1 MSLPRRERVL
11 RSTSPIWSPPS
22 FRTTIARHI
31 VAASRLEPS
40 LPRRS
45 SVERGAH
52 GFLGGRGGSLLRA
65 RLRAP
70 LIAAAPAVARQHAR
84 QLPLGDEDLPR
95 LRALVTG
102 DDPASLEH
110 VDQAS
115 CAGVAHPQATLE
127 HGYRRRL
134 ALDDDARRLVQEVVA
149 VRREVVLAIALGLLV
164 DLEEGRVELRLAL
177 ARPVLGYPCD
187 LVLGHERPLEA
198 LQSRRPD
205 GPEEHVA
212 LPKESLG

>member
-84 QLPLGDEDLPR
+84 QLPLGDENLPR

-134 ALDDDARRLVQEVVA
+134 ALDDDARRL
-149 VRREVVLAIALGLLV
+149 
-164 DLEEGRVELRLAL
+164 AL

-212 LPKESLG
+212 LPKESLGATLVEDHARVHLRGDRERDPGRE